1 MDGVFEKYE
10 NRRSFVE
17 KIYCPNKYSPEII
30 DGTTYYTKCMF
41 KITDTNE
48 DFDLIFN
55 KNQNPLPEDYVI
67 EMNFYDVWDRHSCK
81 IFSNIASNS
90 SRGYIGNSQIELNPI
105 KYFKIN
111 STDKKFYIDFYNSRN
126 IKCPSVLP
134 YKIKEDGSTL
144 NEPFIIELQLM
155 QNEKLLYI

>member
-1 MDGVFEKYE
+1 MMHYVQGAIEENNKTKKPEQLSFEMNEVDYYKRDIQMDGVFEKYE

-17 KIYCPNKYSPEII
+17 KIYCPNKYPVEA
-30 DGTTYYTKCMF
+30 GYYTKCML

-55 KNQNPLPEDYVI
+55 INDNPLPEKYVT

-81 IFSNIASNS
+81 VFSSIAADSN
-90 SRGYIGNSQIELNPI
+90 RGYIGNSQVDLNPI

-111 STDKKFYIDFYNSRN
+111 STDDI
-126 IKCPSVLP
+126 
-134 YKIKEDGSTL
+134 
-144 NEPFIIELQLM
+144 
-155 QNEKLLYI
+155 